1 MKVMLL
7 AAGRGERMG
16 ELTANC
22 PKPLLKVAG
31 KSLIEHHVERLVS
44 AGFSHVVINVCYL
57 ADQIMTY
64 LGDGG
69 RWGITIQY
77 SQETECLETGGGIV
91 QALNAKLLDDKP
103 FLVINSDVW
112 TDYPLANLTSVLN
125 CSTDKG
131 VNAHL
136 VLVPNPDHNV
146 AGDFC
151 LNEPMGLLS
160 TKPFSAKSPSIQPSS
175 IQSSSTQEH
184 PSNAQSTCY
193 TFAGISVMHSDLF
206 AHSGQAR
213 DGSKKFPLA
222 PLLKQAM
229 CLEQVTGELYHGEWV
244 DVGTPERL
252 GSLN

>member
-31 KSLIEHHVERLVS
+31 KPLIEHHIERLVA

-64 LGDGG
+64 LGDGS
-69 RWGITIQY
+69 RWDITIQY
-77 SQETECLETGGGIV
+77 SQEAECLETGGGIV
-91 QALNAKLLDDKP
+91 RALNAKLLDDAP
-103 FLVINSDVW
+103 FLVINGDVW
-112 TDYPLANLTSVLN
+112 TDYPLATLTSALS
-125 CSTDKG
+125 CSSDKE
-131 VNAHL
+131 VDAHL

-151 LNEPMGLLS
+151 LNESMGLLS
-160 TKPFSAKSPSIQPSS
+160 IKPLSKDLPSINGFASHDQAAC
-175 IQSSSTQEH
+175 H
-184 PSNAQSTCY
+184 
-193 TFAGISVMHSDLF
+193 TFAGISVMRPHLF
-206 AHSGQAR
+206 ANSGLGYAGV
-213 DGSKKFPLA
+213 DAAGTIVEKFPLA

-229 CLEQVTGELYHGEWV
+229 GLEHVTGELYQGEWV

-252 GSLN
+252 ASLN